1 MNYNSMTNDGRS
13 IRRRPIEKTVVAG
26 LPIIPGWLSD
36 YSYRGIHI
44 HQTSFALLTYD
55 NRRMAHTADIV
66 ALCCYKNRAVVS
78 KRCDHCTPEY
88 GCSEFKS
95 KAALVQFN
103 ALIPP
108 SMLLAPLPIELWPNM
123 CGGGSPEISSQPA
136 RSASGESTES
146 PVRRFVS
153 TLGLPLDP
161 NST

>member
-1 MNYNSMTNDGRS
+1 MPD
-13 IRRRPIEKTVVAG
+13 
-26 LPIIPGWLSD
+26 
-36 YSYRGIHI
+36 
-44 HQTSFALLTYD
+44 
-55 NRRMAHTADIV
+55 TADIV

-78 KRCDHCTPEY
+78 KRCDHCTPEF

-95 KAALVQFN
+95 KAALLQFN

-136 RSASGESTES
+136 QSASGESTES

>member
-1 MNYNSMTNDGRS
+1 
-13 IRRRPIEKTVVAG
+13 
-26 LPIIPGWLSD
+26 
-36 YSYRGIHI
+36 
-44 HQTSFALLTYD
+44 LL
-55 NRRMAHTADIV
+55 
-66 ALCCYKNRAVVS
+66 
-78 KRCDHCTPEY
+78 
-88 GCSEFKS
+88 
-95 KAALVQFN
+95 QFN

-136 RSASGESTES
+136 QSASGESTES